1 MELNEYNQK
10 AINDVYKN
18 AHIALQ
24 SISDLIPAVEDDD
37 IKSELVE
44 EYEGYEKII
53 GKISTFMAENKIEP
67 QDINPLKKAMLWSSI
82 KMKTL
87 FNNSRNQVAEM
98 MINGTVMGIN
108 ELTAMKNEGENFEY
122 VSFKGAKM
130 AKELALMLKQAEKDD
145 EKCIENYGYA
155 FEVYSIALILSSY
168 SMPLAVSKLLS
179 ARFAKGEYLNGYR
192 IFKGF

>member
-10 AINDVYKN
+10 AINDIYKN

-37 IKSELVE
+37 IKNELSE

-53 GKISTFMAENKIEP
+53 GKISSFMAENNLEP
-67 QDINPLKKAMLWSSI
+67 KDINPLKKAMMWGSI

-87 FNNSRNQVAEM
+87 FNSSRNQVAEM

-108 ELTAMKNEGENFEY
+108 ELTAMKNEGTNLDEGVLELLNEL
-122 VSFKGAKM
+122 
-130 AKELALMLKQAEKDD
+130 LALEEKYEQDLKQ
-145 EKCIENYGYA
+145 
-155 FEVYSIALILSSY
+155 
-168 SMPLAVSKLLS
+168 
-179 ARFAKGEYLNGYR
+179 YL
-192 IFKGF
+192 